1 MSRSS
6 AFAHVTRLVAGA
18 TVSLGLALSP
28 WIPSANLQAQQQS
41 RKQALLNQP
50 NRAADAPEVL
60 RVGRPLA
67 RDAARLAYVPG
78 HIVVK
83 FAEGVSPQ
91 AMSTMAADIGGQAV
105 RGVHHA
111 DFVYVHIPKD
121 ADPVAAASEMS
132 RKPGVVYAEPDGR
145 VFTMF
150 RPNDPLYRYQWN
162 LQKIDMERTWDVNR
176 GAKNAL
182 IVAVID
188 SGVAFQDK
196 GAFAQAPELKGV
208 PFVSPY
214 DFVWDDTEPFDFDG
228 HGTHI
233 AGTIAQATNN
243 DEGTAGMSFNVSI
256 MPIKA
261 IFTEWDAAFDAP
273 FPYGASTVARAIRYA
288 ADNGAKVINLSIGS
302 FFANTASRDAMEY
315 AIGKGAFLAI
325 AAGNDGDAGNP
336 PTYPAVYAK
345 DMDGAMAVAAV
356 DFNLARSYYS
366 NVNDY
371 VEIAAPGGDN
381 NQDLNNDEYADGILQ
396 QTFDPDAASAGVFN
410 QFIYAFEQGT
420 SMATA
425 HVSGLAALLMD
436 QGITTPKAVED
447 AIKAFATDTGAPGR
461 DNETG
466 FGVINPRRTIRG
478 LGLRR

>member
-1 MSRSS
+1 M
-6 AFAHVTRLVAGA
+6 L
-18 TVSLGLALSP
+18 
-28 WIPSANLQAQQQS
+28 
-41 RKQALLNQP
+41 
-50 NRAADAPEVL
+50 RA
-60 RVGRPLA
+60 GRPRV
-67 RDAARLAYVPG
+67 RDAARLPYVPG

-111 DFVYVHIPKD
+111 DFVYVHIPAD
-121 ADPVAAASEMS
+121 ADPVAAAAQMS
-132 RKPGVVYAEPDGR
+132 QKPGVVYAEPDGR

-176 GAKNAL
+176 GAKNAV
-182 IVAVID
+182 IVAIID

-243 DEGTAGMSFNVSI
+243 NEGTAGMSFNVSI

-261 IFTEWDAAFDAP
+261 IFTEWDEAFDAP

-302 FFANTASRDAMEY
+302 FFAEHRLT
-315 AIGKGAFLAI
+315 GC
-325 AAGNDGDAGNP
+325 
-336 PTYPAVYAK
+336 
-345 DMDGAMAVAAV
+345 
-356 DFNLARSYYS
+356 
-366 NVNDY
+366 
-371 VEIAAPGGDN
+371 
-381 NQDLNNDEYADGILQ
+381 DGIRHRQGRLPRDRSRERWRCGQ
-396 QTFDPDAASAGVFN
+396 PANLSGGVREGHGRRDGRRRGGFQPGTFV
-410 QFIYAFEQGT
+410 
-420 SMATA
+420 
-425 HVSGLAALLMD
+425 LLERQRLRRD
-436 QGITTPKAVED
+436 CG
-447 AIKAFATDTGAPGR
+447 PGR
-461 DNETG
+461 RQQRGSEQ
-466 FGVINPRRTIRG
+466 RRVR
-478 LGLRR
+478 